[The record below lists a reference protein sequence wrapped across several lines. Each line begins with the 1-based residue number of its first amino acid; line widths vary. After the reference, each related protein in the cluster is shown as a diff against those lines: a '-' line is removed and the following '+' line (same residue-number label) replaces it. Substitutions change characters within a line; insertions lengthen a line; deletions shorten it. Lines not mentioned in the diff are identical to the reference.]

1 MVEIQFLTASH
12 IIDLHEDLA
21 CDTPGILSQQLLESA
36 VAAPR
41 WYDKLHYQAA
51 ALFRSLAKNH
61 AFVDGN
67 KRVAVVAVKVFLELN
82 GYKLA
87 AKQSTI
93 LKFVLRVATEQNP
106 KVAWIARWFYRYIAG
121 YEDERTREDKL
132 LRESRRTYAN
142 SAGRCILTYPLKNL
156 PL

>member
-61 AFVDGN
+61 AFVDG
-67 KRVAVVAVKVFLELN
+67 FID
-82 GYKLA
+82 
-87 AKQSTI
+87 I
-93 LKFVLRVATEQNP
+93 LPVTKMN
-106 KVAWIARWFYRYIAG
+106 
-121 YEDERTREDKL
+121 ERGKTN
-132 LRESRRTYAN
+132 Y
-142 SAGRCILTYPLKNL
+142 
-156 PL
+156 